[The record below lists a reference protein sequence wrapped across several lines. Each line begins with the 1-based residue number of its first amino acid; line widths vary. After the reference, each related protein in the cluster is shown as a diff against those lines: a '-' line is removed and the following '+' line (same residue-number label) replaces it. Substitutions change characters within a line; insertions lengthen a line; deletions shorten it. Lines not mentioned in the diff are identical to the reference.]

1 MLGLRWQDVD
11 LKEGKITVSQGLD
24 ITFHSLRHTYAT
36 MSLQEGVDIK
46 TTQEN
51 LGHHSAAFT
60 LDIYSSVTAKM
71 KQTATEK
78 VGKLFAACLSEKP
91 L

>member
-1 MLGLRWQDVD
+1 M
-11 LKEGKITVSQGLD
+11 D

-78 VGKLFAACLSEKP
+78 VGNLFAACLVE
-91 L
+91 